1 MKKLPKIDVDALRLP
16 EGMKRVIKL
25 LAQGS
30 GKVSV
35 IGAAAG
41 AGIDVVSATRDERGY
56 LSELAKEYRPEI
68 AERLGL
74 AESQVTEQH
83 YHMAFDE
90 NPVLAQAKQVSQ
102 MGKGIRAINSSI
114 ALGVGLLAGLGAS
127 VATRRAQS
135 GGKQADAANIAGGV
149 AATLGASGA
158 GKIARKLLHTK
169 NLDKALEDTAHHQIM
184 EIKGKQ
190 QRGEETTAA
199 DVFIV
204 QLALN
209 PQLDEAI
216 QQSSGGARFR
226 EMEPAQQQQLMQ
238 AEFPE
243 ILEANTRMARL
254 INEEGLRPQQLV
266 FGEVRAP
273 EQPISPFDPVAPGHP
288 SLPPNAMT
296 EPAPAIEASGAD
308 EASKALLA
316 ELNKGEHILDE
327 DKDVQPPQTPR
338 SETPPEFAAPQPEK
352 TEPRMAQEKDAPR
365 AETPEKTGKDSERAL
380 QAMQEGRTNQ
390 PESFAGRLEAER
402 TRQPEAS
409 PQR

>member
-1 MKKLPKIDVDALRLP
+1 M
-16 EGMKRVIKL
+16 
-25 LAQGS
+25 
-30 GKVSV
+30 
-35 IGAAAG
+35 
-41 AGIDVVSATRDERGY
+41 
-56 LSELAKEYRPEI
+56 
-68 AERLGL
+68 
-74 AESQVTEQH
+74 
-83 YHMAFDE
+83 
-90 NPVLAQAKQVSQ
+90 
-102 MGKGIRAINSSI
+102 
-114 ALGVGLLAGLGAS
+114 
-127 VATRRAQS
+127 
-135 GGKQADAANIAGGV
+135 
-149 AATLGASGA
+149 
-158 GKIARKLLHTK
+158 
-169 NLDKALEDTAHHQIM
+169 EDTAHHQIM

-209 PQLDEAI
+209 PQLDEVI
-216 QQSSGGARFR
+216 QQGSGGTRFR
-226 EMEPAQQQQLMQ
+226 DMEPAQQQQLMQ

-288 SLPPNAMT
+288 SLPPNAMA

-327 DKDVQPPQTPR
+327 DKDVQQPQTPR
-338 SETPPEFAAPQPEK
+338 SETPPAFTAPQPEK
-352 TEPRMAQEKDAPR
+352 TEPRMAQEKDMPR
-365 AETPEKTGKDSERAL
+365 AEMPEKTGKDSERAL
-380 QAMQEGRTNQ
+380 QAMQEGRANQ